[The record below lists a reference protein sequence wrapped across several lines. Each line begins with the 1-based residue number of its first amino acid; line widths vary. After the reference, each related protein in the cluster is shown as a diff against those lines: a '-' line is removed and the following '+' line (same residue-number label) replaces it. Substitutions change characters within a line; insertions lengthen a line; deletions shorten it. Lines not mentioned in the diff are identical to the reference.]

1 MKVLYAKTLNLGGTM
16 IWSLDQDDYTGL
28 FCRQGQFPFTRRVHD
43 ILFSSNKYDE
53 QESFSSTKVTKL
65 RTKHKITFIPLQR
78 LTSQQQK
85 STSTSSN
92 FNVVN
97 RSVRNSGILH
107 LLFVALLINMTR

>member
-1 MKVLYAKTLNLGGTM
+1 M

-65 RTKHKITFIPLQR
+65 RTKHTITFVPL
-78 LTSQQQK
+78 QQQK
-85 STSTSSN
+85 STSTLSN

-107 LLFVALLINMTR
+107 LLLVALLINMTR

>member
-1 MKVLYAKTLNLGGTM
+1 M

-65 RTKHKITFIPLQR
+65 RTKHKITFVPLQR
-78 LTSQQQK
+78 QN

-107 LLFVALLINMTR
+107 LLLVALLINMTR